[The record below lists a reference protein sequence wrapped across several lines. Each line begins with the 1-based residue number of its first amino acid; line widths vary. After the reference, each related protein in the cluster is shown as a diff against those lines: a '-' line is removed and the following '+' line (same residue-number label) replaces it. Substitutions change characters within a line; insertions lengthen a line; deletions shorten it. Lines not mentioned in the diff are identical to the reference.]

1 VTILV
6 SVWGAAP
13 GAGKSTLCAGLC
25 ALLAGEGLRVD
36 HFREEEILTRPE
48 FGEVAAEFRR
58 TGAVE
63 LRTLLEAS
71 ARFAGAVRAAGD
83 DVVVADALVPFV
95 PTLLAMGHGDRA
107 IAAFAGE
114 LGGLLS
120 GLSPVLVYLDG
131 SAGTALARA
140 AEREGPQ
147 WLDEYVGKLARYGV
161 RPPVRDLASAVEYL
175 RRERAVTLAAARR
188 MGWPVIRV
196 EGATELSPDDVLAIA
211 RHGLRPWTAQLR

>member
-48 FGEVAAEFRR
+48 FGEVAGEFRG

-63 LRTLLEAS
+63 LRTLLEAN

-83 DVVVADALVPFV
+83 DVVVK
-95 PTLLAMGHGDRA
+95 
-107 IAAFAGE
+107 
-114 LGGLLS
+114 
-120 GLSPVLVYLDG
+120 
-131 SAGTALARA
+131 
-140 AEREGPQ
+140 
-147 WLDEYVGKLARYGV
+147 EYGA
-161 RPPVRDLASAVEYL
+161 L
-175 RRERAVTLAAARR
+175 RRTLYATRR
-188 MGWPVIRV
+188 
-196 EGATELSPDDVLAIA
+196 
-211 RHGLRPWTAQLR
+211 